1 MSAIPELNEAAKSEM
16 ISQEGREET
25 GWRFFFFS
33 PISTNQISA
42 FILEA

>member
-25 GWRFFFFS
+25 GWRFFFS
-33 PISTNQISA
+33 LQYQPIKSVRL
-42 FILEA
+42 F